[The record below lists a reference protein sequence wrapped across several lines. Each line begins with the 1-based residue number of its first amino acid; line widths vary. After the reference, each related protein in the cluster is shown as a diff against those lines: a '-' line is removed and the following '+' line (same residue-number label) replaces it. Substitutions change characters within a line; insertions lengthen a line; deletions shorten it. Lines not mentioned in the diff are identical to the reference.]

1 MVGKVWTRDQ
11 DVMKSKRRPTTT
23 YKKGGRA
30 KKQLGGQG
38 YNARLD
44 ESLGARNRGVT
55 GNLAARRAES
65 KGMERALGRRPYS
78 AVSTMAKKGGRI
90 KKAKGGRGGR

>member
-11 DVMKSKRRPTTT
+11 DVMKSK
-23 YKKGGRA
+23 KGGRA
-30 KKQLGGQG
+30 KLRVGGQG

>member
-30 KKQLGGQG
+30 KLRVGGNTARMNRLEELGRVD
-38 YNARLD
+38 A
-44 ESLGARNRGVT
+44 ERGRT
-55 GNLAARRAES
+55 RRGKSNLAAEKRRIVREL
-65 KGMERALGRRPYS
+65 K
-78 AVSTMAKKGGRI
+78 
-90 KKAKGGRGGR
+90 RG